1 MWSGPNRGSSA
12 AAGSEWIGEVMS
24 QPLEPSSRDSDD
36 GEAARGTDVGK
47 GSGVPDNPPP
57 TAGDGDRPGDQQ
69 TQIKDP
75 ESQNGTSP
83 LGNSDDP
90 GDQQAS
96 ASGPLSAEDP
106 QRDDIAADH
115 GMQQPSPGVV
125 APRYDPLLEVPRWIE
140 LVILV
145 SGLILV
151 IGTTAAQIL
160 LPVMVE
166 PPNGQPAEAYTSR
179 KLNTTTYVIT
189 LLLGSLFI
197 LLAPFFH
204 GVEAELRR
212 RDRRYLEDLKQLPR

>member
-12 AAGSEWIGEVMS
+12 AAGSEWIGELMS

-36 GEAARGTDVGK
+36 GEAARGTDLGK
-47 GSGVPDNPPP
+47 GSGVPDNPA
-57 TAGDGDRPGDQQ
+57 TAGDGDKHGDQQ
-69 TQIKDP
+69 TQVKDP
-75 ESQNGTSP
+75 ASQNGTPP
-83 LGNSDDP
+83 LGNRDDQ

-96 ASGPLSAEDP
+96 ASGPLTADDP
-106 QRDDIAADH
+106 QRADMA
-115 GMQQPSPGVV
+115 GDQGKQLPSPGVV
-125 APRYDPLLEVPRWIE
+125 APPYDPLLEVPRWVE

-189 LLLGSLFI
+189 LLVGSLFI

-212 RDRRYLEDLKQLPR
+212 RDRRYLEDLKQLPH